1 MISFVLADLRRLW
14 LGAFVLVLLVA
25 LATALGVAVTLQERA
40 LRLGSAR
47 AADRFDLVVGAAGS
61 ETQLVLSSVFL
72 QPSPLP
78 LMPGTVLARLA
89 ADPRVAWAA
98 PVGFGDSFKGYPIIG
113 TTTALVK
120 GTTAGFAEGDMFAHE
135 GEAIVGAAVNL
146 SLGAEIK
153 PMHGTAETGGETHTE
168 IAYRVVGRIKPTG
181 TPWDRAIL
189 VPVQAVWH
197 IHGLGHDDHE
207 EDHHEDHDS
216 DHDGDHEGDHHAAE
230 AHGHDHH
237 AHGAGS
243 VEAVQHVT
251 EVRAQGD
258 ATALPTAP
266 ADHDHHAEVAHAEDG
281 DEHHAHGH
289 IDPGAPLNE
298 AFTEEAPG
306 LPAIL
311 VKPKS
316 IADAYRLRQ
325 EYRSAGTLAVFPGE
339 VLTRLYGTLGD
350 AKMVLASVAAG
361 SQALVAAALLLVS
374 VIHVTQRRRQI
385 GALRAFGAPRLAV
398 FGIVWSELFVLVLIG
413 IALGFAGGLLAA
425 RLIGDVFTR
434 QTGVILPVEF
444 TIDDAGMALILLAI
458 GTVFA
463 AIPAV
468 MAYRQSPAEAL
479 RG

>member
-47 AADRFDLVVGAAGS
+47 AADRFDLVVGAPGS

-78 LMPGTVLARLA
+78 LVPGAVLAKLA

-98 PVGFGDSFKGYPIIG
+98 PVGFGDSFMGYPIIG
-113 TTTALVK
+113 TTTALVQ
-120 GTTAGFAEGDMFAHE
+120 GTTAGFAEGGLFAHE
-135 GEAIVGAAVNL
+135 GEAIVGAAVHL
-146 SLGAEIK
+146 PLGAEIK

-168 IAYRVVGRIKPTG
+168 ITYRVVGRVKPTG

-197 IHGLGHDDHE
+197 IHGLGHD
-207 EDHHEDHDS
+207 HHDEDHDE
-216 DHDGDHEGDHHAAE
+216 DHEGHHDEDHHAAE

-237 AHGAGS
+237 EDEGAS
-243 VEAVQHVT
+243 VPAVRQVSD
-251 EVRAQGD
+251 VGAPSD
-258 ATALPTAP
+258 AALPSAVP
-266 ADHDHHAEVAHAEDG
+266 ADHDHDGEGEHGADDHDEDG
-281 DEHHAHGH
+281 HHHGH
-289 IDPGAPLNE
+289 IDPDAALNE
-298 AFTEEAPG
+298 VFTDEAPG

-311 VKPKS
+311 VKPKT

-325 EYRSAGTLAVFPGE
+325 EYRTAGTLAVFPGE

-350 AKMVLASVAAG
+350 AKMVLSAVAAG

-398 FGIVWSELFVLVLIG
+398 FGIVWSELFVLVLTG
-413 IALGFAGGLLAA
+413 IVLGFGGGYLAA
-425 RLIGDVFTR
+425 RIIGDAFTR

-444 TIDDAGMALILLAI
+444 AMEDGVMALILLAI

-463 AIPAV
+463 AIPAL
-468 MAYRQSPAEAL
+468 MAYRQSPAAAL